1 MEDRPRCPRTNAILF
16 GFFAQT
22 GYRRGTAAHT
32 AGPALL
38 KMTAFRP
45 ARSGFHFP
53 FLTRCVETAVNR
65 STHIPYEG
73 VPFEPEVFL
82 ARNSPLKITRKYLHK
97 YLLLKLRGQIPLE
110 LKHLNSSQR
119 ILWIYTRRN
128 FGDAIMDMAGRAL
141 LRGMN
146 VPIDLFTLPS
156 LHKLFAQDD
165 VFQHVFSDLREV
177 VGRQYDAILMSEFN
191 LPSIR
196 LKNRHFA
203 KLPYACLFQYFN
215 GPDRNQT
222 DFSYASVNDVF
233 SLGHAAS
240 ELQSISKPY
249 LASTP
254 DTVQS
259 VLPFIPD
266 TPFLALAVGGLDPNR
281 TYSHWPAV
289 LDLMDRSDD
298 LRILKRVVLLGSDN
312 GLAMAEQLAAQRF
325 RHLQISSCVG
335 KLTLLQSREV
345 AARAS
350 LFLGADGGLMHV
362 AHTTPVPSV
371 SLFGIKEP
379 PYLRLTGQCHSIG
392 LQSKGNVDTI
402 APAEVVQAI
411 ARQVAT
417 YGAATAAARDSAH
430 QLNPPE
436 TA

>member
-1 MEDRPRCPRTNAILF
+1 M
-16 GFFAQT
+16 
-22 GYRRGTAAHT
+22 
-32 AGPALL
+32 
-38 KMTAFRP
+38 
-45 ARSGFHFP
+45 
-53 FLTRCVETAVNR
+53 ETAVNR
-65 STHIPYEG
+65 STRIPHEG

-82 ARNSPLKITRKYLHK
+82 QRNSPLKITRKYLHK

-110 LKHLNSSQR
+110 LKHLDASQR

-128 FGDAIMDMAGRAL
+128 FGDAVMDMAGRAL

-156 LHKLFAQDD
+156 LHKLFAEDD

-177 VGRQYDAILMSEFN
+177 EGREYDAILMSEFN

-222 DFSYASVNDVF
+222 DFSYASINDVF
-233 SLGHAAS
+233 SLGHTAN

-254 DTVQS
+254 GTVES
-259 VLPFIPD
+259 VLPFIPE

-289 LDLMDRSDD
+289 LDLIDQSDD
-298 LRILKRVVLLGSDN
+298 QQMLKRIVLLGSDN
-312 GLAMAEQLAAQRF
+312 GQAMAEQLGAQRF
-325 RHLQISSCVG
+325 RTLQISSCVG
-335 KLTLLQSREV
+335 KLSLLQTREI

-350 LFLGADGGLMHV
+350 LFVGADGGLMHV

-379 PYLRLTGQCHSIG
+379 PYLRLTEQCHSIG
-392 LQSKGNVDTI
+392 LQSQGNVDTI
-402 APAEVVQAI
+402 APAKVMQAI

-417 YGAATAAARDSAH
+417 YRTVT
-430 QLNPPE
+430 E
-436 TA
+436 TDRSPVLYAS